1 MVERDRERLYFGP
14 WTLMDLDP
22 ALFPGFFDFLNWY
35 MYTLLFPLP
44 TLNHCTLSS
53 HTHNFKKVL
62 KKQKKS
68 FSGPRPGY
76 TGTGLKYL
84 TRWHLV
90 ILASS
95 WASMANP
102 MPDNCQEPGWP
113 KTGVSTWRQAGE
125 QLTWEETFFP
135 HLHRDAH
142 RGLAYF
148 LICSAE

>member
-1 MVERDRERLYFGP
+1 M
-14 WTLMDLDP
+14 
-22 ALFPGFFDFLNWY
+22 
-35 MYTLLFPLP
+35 
-44 TLNHCTLSS
+44 
-53 HTHNFKKVL
+53 
-62 KKQKKS
+62 
-68 FSGPRPGY
+68 
-76 TGTGLKYL
+76 
-84 TRWHLV
+84 

-142 RGLAYF
+142 RGLAYLYVLQNNN
-148 LICSAE
+148 LILKGGAEGLLSAKYEKLQAEVL